1 MMKHKGELWKLIGL
15 EAAGIVLFL
24 LFFCGLLYYQYQSY
38 TQNFNEKVNGI
49 LGVIKEQYPETE
61 ARDVIDILN
70 GKAEG
75 DSEMLRK
82 YGINLEKDSLILEND
97 RRFRTFVLA
106 DVGLLLVFL
115 SICLGIILKYHY
127 NRERKIEEI
136 TAYLEEINRGNY
148 KLDISD
154 NSEENWS
161 ILKNELYKTTVM
173 LKETAENSE
182 QDKVQLKDS
191 LSDISHQI
199 KTPLTSM
206 IIMLDAILDDK
217 EMEEQTR
224 NQFLH
229 DMKREITG
237 IRFLVEALLKL
248 SKLDSNTMKFT
259 RQLVNIED
267 ILAEAVKNVEI
278 LGELKN
284 ISIKLSGSAESK
296 LQCDVKW
303 QTEAITNILK
313 NCIEHSEENG
323 EIRIT
328 YSENFLYTEV
338 AIEDFGKGVAPEDL
352 PHIFERF
359 YKGKASGK
367 DSIGI
372 GLALAKAIIEK
383 DNGYIQADSRLGE
396 GTKFRVRYFR

>member
-38 TQNFNEKVNGI
+38 TQNFNKKVSGI
-49 LGVIKEQYPETE
+49 LGVMKERYPETE
-61 ARDVIDILN
+61 ERDVIDILN
-70 GKAEG
+70 GKAGG
-75 DSEMLRK
+75 DNEILRK
-82 YGINLEKDSLILEND
+82 YGINLEKDALILEND

-106 DVGLLLVFL
+106 DSGLLLVFF
-115 SICLGIILKYHY
+115 SIGLGLILRYHY

-173 LKETAENSE
+173 LKEAAENSE

-237 IRFLVEALLKL
+237 TRFLVEALLKL
-248 SKLDSNTMKFT
+248 SKLDSNTVKFT
-259 RQLVNIED
+259 RQSVNIEEV
-267 ILAEAVKNVEI
+267 LSEAVKNVEI

-313 NCIEHSEENG
+313 NCIEHSDENG
-323 EIRIT
+323 EIKIT

-359 YKGKASGK
+359 YKGKNTGK
-367 DSIGI
+367 DSVGI
-372 GLALAKAIIEK
+372 GLALVKAIVEK
-383 DNGYIQADSRLGE
+383 DNGYIQADSRLGK

>member
-24 LFFCGLLYYQYQSY
+24 LFFCGLLYYQYRSY
-38 TQNFNEKVNGI
+38 TQNFNEKVSGI
-49 LGVIKEQYPETE
+49 LGVMKEQYPETE
-61 ARDVIDILN
+61 ERDVIDILN

-75 DSEMLRK
+75 DNEMLNK
-82 YGINLEKDSLILEND
+82 YGINLEKDSLVLEND
-97 RRFRTFVLA
+97 RKFRTFVLV
-106 DVGLLLVFL
+106 DGGLILTFL
-115 SICLGIILKYHY
+115 SICLGFILKYHY

-173 LKETAENSE
+173 LKEAAENSE

-237 IRFLVEALLKL
+237 TRFLVEALLKL
-248 SKLDSNTMKFT
+248 SKLDSNTVKFT
-259 RQLVNIED
+259 RQSVNIAEV
-267 ILAEAVKNVEI
+267 LTEAVKNVEI

-323 EIRIT
+323 EIKIT

-359 YKGKASGK
+359 YKGKNTGK
-367 DSIGI
+367 DSVGI
-372 GLALAKAIIEK
+372 GLALAKAIVEK
-383 DNGYIQADSRLGE
+383 DNGYIQADSRLGK